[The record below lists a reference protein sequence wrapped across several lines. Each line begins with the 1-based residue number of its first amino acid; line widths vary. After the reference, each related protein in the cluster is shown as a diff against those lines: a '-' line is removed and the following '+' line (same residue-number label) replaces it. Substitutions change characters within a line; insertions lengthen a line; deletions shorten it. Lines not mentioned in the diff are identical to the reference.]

1 MFLDGG
7 KNMPPVLRSPDEV
20 GAKEEGAWALMG
32 IFKFPRLIQGDNESL
47 SV

>member
-20 GAKEEGAWALMG
+20 GAKEEGAWALG
-32 IFKFPRLIQGDNESL
+32 RGGTAKTSGL
-47 SV
+47 